1 MSSSTDPLDDEPARI
16 VLPTPGRRRPDPE
29 AEPEVAP
36 PPEPETISRLSV
48 PDILAGFRLD
58 GDQVPAMVA
67 DAAPLLNLAHALRER
82 EATPQM
88 AELRRDTIAAV
99 KRYETQLSATGIL
112 PQQARAAHY
121 VVCATLDDVIRNR
134 PWGEGWAVE
143 GLVSTFH
150 HDVTGG
156 DKVFELLSHFQASPG
171 ANRDLLLLIYLCL
184 SLGFEGR
191 TRVSARGGLELAQIR
206 DNLYR
211 VLRAQFGSVER
222 DLSPHWKGEDAAHA
236 PLRSRRRFW
245 LLLALLL
252 LLLTGLFLA
261 FSVLLGRASD
271 GTLARMATLPPGEAP
286 TLAIPPEPEPEPE
299 PEPVVVAEVP
309 APEAEAPAEAPAPEI
324 PPEPEVPPIEAFL
337 SFLEPEVEAGLVRLY
352 RDGDAVL
359 VRIANTGA
367 FAVGGAKVAP
377 EFLPLLDRIGQAL
390 TAEDFDVTVLGHTD
404 DQPIRSAPWPSN
416 FHLSKARAS
425 AVRDILASYVGTER
439 IEVRGEAD
447 TRPIADNA
455 TPEGREANRRTEIV
469 VRGAGG
475 RVSDE
480 LLAQG
485 SGAGLDPEALPAAAP
500 PAADPQEV
508 RP

>member
-1 MSSSTDPLDDEPARI
+1 MTSSSDPLGSEPVRI
-16 VLPTPGRRRPDPE
+16 VLPTPGRRRPEPAPE
-29 AEPEVAP
+29 PADAAP
-36 PPEPETISRLSV
+36 SPEPETTERLSV

-58 GDQVPAMVA
+58 GEQMPAMVA

-82 EATPQM
+82 EAAPGM

-99 KRYETQLSATGIL
+99 KRYEADLSAAGIL

-156 DKVFELLSHFQASPG
+156 DKVFELLAHFQGNPG

-191 TRVSARGGLELAQIR
+191 TRVSARGGLELAQTR

-211 VLRAQFGSVER
+211 VLRTQFGAVER
-222 DLSPHWKGEDAAHA
+222 DLSPHWRGEEAAHA
-236 PLRSRRRFW
+236 PLRRRTLFW
-245 LLLALLL
+245 LLLGLLL
-252 LLLTGLFLA
+252 LLLTALFLA
-261 FSVLLGRASD
+261 LSSMLGRATD
-271 GTLARMATLPPGEAP
+271 GTLATMATLPPGEAP
-286 TLAIPPEPEPEPE
+286 TLLIPPPPEPEPAPEPVVAVEAPPDPE
-299 PEPVVVAEVP
+299 PEP
-309 APEAEAPAEAPAPEI
+309 APPAE
-324 PPEPEVPPIEAFL
+324 PEPPAIDAFV
-337 SFLEPEVEAGLVRLY
+337 SFLQPEVEEGLVRLY

-359 VRIANTGA
+359 VRIANAGA
-367 FAVGGAKVAP
+367 FTVGGAQIAP
-377 EFLPLLDRIGQAL
+377 EFLPLFDRIGQAL

-404 DQPIRSAPWPSN
+404 DLPIRSAPWPSN

-425 AVRDILASYVGTER
+425 AVRDILASYIGTER

-447 TRPIADNA
+447 TRPIASNE

-469 VRGAGG
+469 VRGAGA

-480 LLAQG
+480 LLSQG
-485 SGAGLDPEALPAAAP
+485 AGEGLDPLALRPDGEAG
-500 PAADPQEV
+500 Q
-508 RP
+508 